1 MSETSS
7 LNVRFSQNHGAKK
20 EWRKFFG
27 LFKSQCILIIIIHC
41 AGTFSILIYH
51 IRKTILN

>member
-27 LFKSQCILIIIIHC
+27 LFKFQCIIIIIHC
-41 AGTFSILIYH
+41 SGTFSILIYH